1 MTQFLQLFTTGILA
15 GGLYAMVAASVVL
28 VYKSTQVVSIAHGQF
43 LAFGALFLWMCT
55 EVLGLPIW
63 LGLLLA
69 LVFAVALGL
78 AVERL
83 AMRPLIGQSSFSA
96 FLMTFS
102 LFLIFDG
109 IFQLILKG
117 QSKSLPAFLPK
128 GVWHI
133 GILSLPVSNIFSFG
147 VAILIF
153 ILLAL
158 FFKFTKVGLGMR
170 ATAEDHQLAQGTGIS
185 VDRIFSFIW
194 IMSTVVA
201 VIAGI
206 AIANVVAIHFPLP
219 NIVIKGLIVALFGG
233 LESLTGAL
241 VAGIFLG
248 IIENVSAGYLD
259 PIVGGGVQEVA
270 AYAVLLIIL
279 LIRPWGLFGLVRIE
293 RI

>member
-1 MTQFLQLFTTGILA
+1 MTHFFQLFVTGILV

-43 LAFGALFLWMCT
+43 LAFGALFLWMCM
-55 EVLGLPIW
+55 EVLGLPFW
-63 LGLLLA
+63 LGILLA
-69 LVFAVALGL
+69 LMFAVVLGF

-83 AMRPLIGQSSFSA
+83 AMRPLIGQPPFSA

-102 LFLIFDG
+102 LFLAFDG

-117 QSKSLPAFLPK
+117 QSKSLPAFLPQ
-128 GVWHI
+128 GVWKI
-133 GILSLPVSNIFSFG
+133 SGLSLPISNICSFG
-147 VAILIF
+147 VALLIF
-153 ILLAL
+153 ILLAF
-158 FFKFTKVGLGMR
+158 FFKYTKVGLGMR

-185 VDRIFSFIW
+185 VERIFSFIW

-201 VIAGI
+201 VIGGI
-206 AIANVVAIHFPLP
+206 AIANVVGIHFPLP

-241 VAGIFLG
+241 IAGVLLG

-259 PIVGGGVQEVA
+259 PVVGGGVQEVA